1 MWLNVRYCFRIPA
14 RQHSFESAD
23 LLTGVPV
30 PSAGAVPRRRR
41 KQRAV
46 SSVTQDTEV
55 EPLTPDS
62 RASLVSGDCLPQ
74 TVFLLVSA
82 LYYSRSE
89 NWPIARVHCP
99 LTVHCSVLPLCDNK
113 KTLATS
119 RYEKTRR
126 SWREEGYFV
135 PSTAYVYKCECM

>member
-1 MWLNVRYCFRIPA
+1 MWLKVRYCFRIPA

-89 NWPIARVHCP
+89 N
-99 LTVHCSVLPLCDNK
+99 
-113 KTLATS
+113 
-119 RYEKTRR
+119 
-126 SWREEGYFV
+126 
-135 PSTAYVYKCECM
+135 